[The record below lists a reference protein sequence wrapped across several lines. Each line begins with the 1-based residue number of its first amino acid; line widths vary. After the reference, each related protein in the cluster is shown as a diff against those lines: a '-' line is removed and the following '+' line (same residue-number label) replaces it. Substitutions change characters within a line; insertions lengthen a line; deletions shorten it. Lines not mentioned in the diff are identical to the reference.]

1 MYTQDQKEVVDQV
14 KEDTP
19 QIVKVTKKTTWK
31 DWIVP
36 IGAGLVAVACCAAEY
51 YLGLKTGRQQMYTVF
66 CQEFGLFKQSM
77 EPEEWEDFKDKY
89 NNSGVR
95 VPIKG

>member
-1 MYTQDQKEVVDQV
+1 MDTQDQKEVVDQT

-19 QIVKVTKKTTWK
+19 QTTEVTKKTTWK

-36 IGAGLVAVACCAAEY
+36 VGAGIVAFACCAAEY
-51 YLGLKTGRQQMYTVF
+51 YLGLKTGRRQVYAAIDQDL
-66 CQEFGLFKQSM
+66 ESFKQSL

-89 NNSGVR
+89 NSTAVR
-95 VPIKG
+95 YHVVG